1 MKEGLTRFIEAQEV
15 QEDGY
20 SCALSEIKNGRK
32 KSHWIWYIF
41 PQIEGLGN
49 SEMCQ
54 RYGIRGLDEAKAY
67 LAEPILRSR
76 LVEIC
81 EALLS
86 LDANDATEVMGGGK
100 LGRIDRRKLQSSMT
114 LFNEATESI
123 DVFQKVLNKYF
134 NGEKDDRTLKM
145 LGM

>member
-1 MKEGLTRFIEAQEV
+1 
-15 QEDGY
+15 
-20 SCALSEIKNGRK
+20 
-32 KSHWIWYIF
+32 
-41 PQIEGLGN
+41 
-49 SEMCQ
+49 MCQ
-54 RYGIRGLDEAKAY
+54 HYGIRGLDEAKAY

-86 LDANDATEVMGGGK
+86 LDANDATEVMGGRK

-114 LFNEATESI
+114 LFDEATESI

>member
-1 MKEGLTRFIEAQEV
+1 MKEGLTRFIEAQEA
-15 QEDGY
+15 DY
-20 SCALSEIKNGRK
+20 SCALSEIKRGRK
-32 KSHWIWYIF
+32 ESHWIWYIF
-41 PQIEGLGN
+41 PQLEGLGE
-49 SEMCQ
+49 SSMCQ
-54 RYGIRGLDEAKAY
+54 HYGIRGLDEAKAY

-86 LDANDATEVMGGGK
+86 LDANDATEVMGGRK

-114 LFNEATESI
+114 LFDEATESI

>member
-1 MKEGLTRFIEAQEV
+1 MREELTRFIEAQEA
-15 QEDGY
+15 DY
-20 SCALSEIKNGRK
+20 SRALSEIKNGK
-32 KSHWIWYIF
+32 KESHWIWYIF
-41 PQIEGLGN
+41 PQLEGLGE
-49 SEMCQ
+49 SSMCQ
-54 RYGIRGLDEAKAY
+54 RYGIRSLDEARAY

-86 LDANDATEVMGGGK
+86 LDTDDATEVMGGGK

-114 LFNEATESI
+114 LFDEATESI

-134 NGEKDDRTLKM
+134 NGEKDNRTLEM

>member
-1 MKEGLTRFIEAQEV
+1 MKEGLTRFIEAQEA
-15 QEDGY
+15 DY
-20 SCALSEIKNGRK
+20 SRALSEIKNGRK
-32 KSHWIWYIF
+32 ASHWIWYIF
-41 PQIEGLGN
+41 PQLVGLKR
-49 SEMCQ
+49 SSMCQ
-54 RYGIRGLDEAKAY
+54 RYGIRGMDEAKAY

-86 LDANDATEVMGGGK
+86 LDTNDAIEVMGGGEM
-100 LGRIDRRKLQSSMT
+100 GETDSSKLQASMT
-114 LFNEATESI
+114 LFDEATESI

-145 LGM
+145 LEM